1 MMTNDT
7 LRKISE
13 LKLIGMA
20 HAFPQQVES
29 ANALHLSFEER
40 IGLLIDYEVTYRDD
54 RRLQRLLAAAQLR
67 EPACMEDIDYESPRG
82 LDRAAM
88 ASLALCNWVRGGVN
102 VIVTGA
108 TGLGKTWIACALGN
122 QPAGTGSQC
131 EVRARADVA

>member
-54 RRLQRLLAAAQLR
+54 RRLHAR
-67 EPACMEDIDYESPRG
+67 PATAWWASPAKMVR
-82 LDRAAM
+82 M
-88 ASLALCNWVRGGVN
+88 APRWC
-102 VIVTGA
+102 
-108 TGLGKTWIACALGN
+108 
-122 QPAGTGSQC
+122 
-131 EVRARADVA
+131 